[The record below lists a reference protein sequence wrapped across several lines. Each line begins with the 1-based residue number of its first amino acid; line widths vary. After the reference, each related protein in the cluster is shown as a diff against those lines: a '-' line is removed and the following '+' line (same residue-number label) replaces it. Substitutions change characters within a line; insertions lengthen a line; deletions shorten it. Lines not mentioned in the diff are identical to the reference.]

1 MNILNER
8 TVKGKRR
15 LVVELEDNEVLTTF
29 VPEAYYRMGNPHDD
43 IVQGNHI
50 CNAER
55 VDWCVVEQAWRPA

>member
-15 LVVELEDNEVLTTF
+15 LVVELDDNEVLTTF
-29 VPEAYYRMGNPHDD
+29 VPEAYYRMGQPHDD
-43 IVQGNHI
+43 IVQGNHV

-55 VDWCVVEQAWRPA
+55 VAWCVDEQVWRPA

>member
-15 LVVELEDNEVLTTF
+15 LVVELEDNEALISI
-29 VPEAYYRMGNPHDD
+29 VPEAYYRMGQPHED
-43 IVQGNHI
+43 IVQGNHV

-55 VDWCVVEQAWRPA
+55 VAWCVVEQAWRPA